1 MMAMKEGREEY
12 PALTGIRAC
21 GAIVVFYDHFP
32 FQEGVHPIINVMAFF
47 FVLSGFLIT
56 RLYYDK
62 ARFDRRWISSYFIKR
77 FARIYP
83 VYFLLVTIVFLLN
96 PAFRIFLQ
104 HPSLRPDLVI
114 RNYTLTHALFR
125 NMAEVAIYPSWSLTT
140 EETFYLLAPIFILL
154 IRRIDFFVAFLFG
167 ALLLGGALFVSI
179 LPNQHMNW
187 LFLHTPLF
195 VWEFTFFGHF
205 LEFFAGIGLAVVIMR
220 LERKVPLAGD
230 ASAEGALVG
239 RSRATRWTMLGIM
252 GILVLIGVMLLIY
265 LQKPLNRVAIVVVN
279 NVLIPLPIALLYFG
293 LIREN
298 TRAARWLSGK
308 LFRVLGRSSYSFYL
322 LHTIIIDYF
331 SAPHLATFWGG
342 HRVVAVLLTFVGTW
356 LLSILLFY
364 WYEEPLN
371 LWIRRTFIRKREA
384 IA

>member
-1 MMAMKEGREEY
+1 MMEAKEGREEY

-21 GAIVVFYDHFP
+21 GAIIVFFDHFP
-32 FQEGVHPIINVMAFF
+32 FQEGVHPIINVMAAF

-62 ARFDRRWISSYFIKR
+62 ARFDRQWLKDYFIRR

-83 VYFLLVTIVFLLN
+83 VYFLLLTVAFLLN
-96 PAFRIFLQ
+96 PVFRPMLL
-104 HPSLRPDLVI
+104 HLSLRSLLVF

-125 NMAEVAIYPSWSLTT
+125 NMADVVIYPSWSLTT
-140 EETFYLLAPIFILL
+140 EETFYLLAPVFILL
-154 IRRIDFFVAFLFG
+154 IRRIGFLAAFLFA
-167 ALLLGGALFVSI
+167 ALLPGGALFISI
-179 LPNQHMNW
+179 LPNSNMDW

-220 LERKVPLAGD
+220 LEKKGPAIKKGNK
-230 ASAEGALVG
+230 
-239 RSRATRWTMLGIM
+239 WTLLGSLGIL
-252 GILVLIGVMLLIY
+252 ILLGAMQWVY

-279 NVLIPLPIALLYFG
+279 NILIPLPLALLYFG

-298 TRAARWLSGK
+298 TRAARWLSGE
-308 LFRVLGRSSYSFYL
+308 LFRVLGRASYSFYL
-322 LHTIIIDYF
+322 LHTLIIDYF
-331 SAPHLATFWGG
+331 SMPRLATFWGG
-342 HRVVAVLLTFVGTW
+342 HRAVAVLVTFIGTW

-371 LWIRRTFIRKREA
+371 LWIRRTFIRKRRA
-384 IA
+384 IVQAG